1 MGVSSCIN
9 TPTLQHRSKTRT
21 ATHCQLSTVNCHN
34 NAMPIYRLDDLIAFP
49 PVHHAEDGLLAVGG
63 DLSEER
69 LLLAYRSGIFPWYSE
84 GEPLLWWSP
93 NPRMVLFPSEFHCA
107 QRLKRV
113 IKRGTFTV
121 TLDQDFASVIR
132 ACGETP
138 RPGQD
143 GTWIT
148 PEMEAAYVGLHR
160 HGHAHSIECWQDGAL
175 AGGLYGVAIGGCFFG
190 ESMFSHQDNA
200 SKVAMHALCRA
211 AEAWGIPIIDCQVAN
226 PHLLRLGAREI
237 SRKNFLVWLRQGLN
251 TRLAPGAW
259 VSLPP
264 LT

>member
-1 MGVSSCIN
+1 
-9 TPTLQHRSKTRT
+9 
-21 ATHCQLSTVNCHN
+21 
-34 NAMPIYRLDDLIAFP
+34 MPIYRLDQFIAFP

-63 DLSEER
+63 DLRTER

-93 NPRMVLFPSEFHCA
+93 DPRMVLYPEEFYCS
-107 QRLKRV
+107 QRLRRT
-113 IKRGTFTV
+113 IRQGRFSV
-121 TLDQDFASVIR
+121 TLDQAFPAVIH

-148 PEMEAAYVGLHR
+148 PEMEGAYVELHR
-160 HGHAHSIECWQDGAL
+160 QGHAHSIECWESDQL
-175 AGGLYGVAIGGCFFG
+175 VGGLYGVALGGCFFG

-200 SKVAMHALCRA
+200 SKVAMFALTRA
-211 AEAWGIPIIDCQVAN
+211 ALAWGIPLIDCQVAN
-226 PHLLRLGAREI
+226 PHLLSLGAREI
-237 SRKNFLVWLRQGLN
+237 SRKQFCQQLREGLS
-251 TRLAPGAW
+251 TKLTPEAW
-259 VSLPP
+259 KSLPP